1 MTQRPDPPDQAR
13 YVAIIADGNRRWAKA
28 RGLPTIDGHRAG
40 ADTLR
45 ARLGDAV
52 RLGVR
57 ELTVFSFSTENWRR
71 PATEVRGLTVM
82 LARRIAAEAPRLHAQ
97 GIDLRFIGRR
107 SGVAQEIEAEMRRA
121 EGLAADERRLLCFVA
136 FDYGGR
142 AEILEAAQRFKGGT
156 EEDFRQCLYAPEMH
170 DPQLIIRTGSEQRLS
185 NFLLWQAAYAELDFR
200 PEMWPDFTAAAFEES
215 LRGFRERQRRALAR
229 ERVNRRAEHS
239 ADGHAQPQGQRTTE
253 RRHHAV
259 PTHA

>member
-1 MTQRPDPPDQAR
+1 MSGSAHHSDRAR

-28 RGLPTIDGHRAG
+28 RGLPTAYGHRAG

-45 ARLGDAV
+45 ARLGDAI
-52 RLGVR
+52 RLGIR
-57 ELTVFSFSTENWRR
+57 ELTVFSFSTENWTR
-71 PATEVRGLTVM
+71 PPEEVQALTAM
-82 LARRIAAEAPRLHAQ
+82 LARRIAAEAPRLHAR

-107 SGVAQEIEAEMRRA
+107 SGVAQEIEAEMRHA
-121 EGLAADERRLLCFVA
+121 ERLTTRQRRLLCFVA

-142 AEILEAAQRFKGGT
+142 AEILHAAQHFPGGT
-156 EEDFRQCLYAPEMH
+156 EEDFRRYLYAPEMH
-170 DPQLIIRTGSEQRLS
+170 EPELIIRTGAEQRLS

-200 PEMWPDFTAAAFEES
+200 PEMWPDFTAAS
-215 LRGFRERQRRALAR
+215 LEQSLEDFRARRLRARTRQAHA
-229 ERVNRRAEHS
+229 VDGPATNRTLPA
-239 ADGHAQPQGQRTTE
+239 PGQRTTE